1 MIYFYIVVFL
11 MHIMETI
18 AGFGSTSIGIP
29 ILALAIGTEKSLL
42 LLSAAGLALC
52 LIVLSTQYKK
62 IQYKEL
68 FIILACIVPIMPVGY
83 LLYAKLRTTEWIL
96 RLIMGTFITIIS
108 AREIWRRIVRKDNS
122 DPPRWLIYSSL
133 GVGAIV
139 QGMLSIGGALIN
151 VYALTRI
158 KDKSE
163 FRATMVV
170 VWLVTN
176 IISLMFRVFV
186 LHAYTAAMW
195 TAVLYSL
202 PLIGAAY
209 YLGNK
214 LHNRI
219 PNERFANVVYCIQLT
234 SGIISISSGIA
245 LLV

>member
-1 MIYFYIVVFL
+1 
-11 MHIMETI
+11 
-18 AGFGSTSIGIP
+18 
-29 ILALAIGTEKSLL
+29 
-42 LLSAAGLALC
+42 
-52 LIVLSTQYKK
+52 
-62 IQYKEL
+62 
-68 FIILACIVPIMPVGY
+68 MPVGY

-186 LHAYTAAMW
+186 LHAYTPAMW